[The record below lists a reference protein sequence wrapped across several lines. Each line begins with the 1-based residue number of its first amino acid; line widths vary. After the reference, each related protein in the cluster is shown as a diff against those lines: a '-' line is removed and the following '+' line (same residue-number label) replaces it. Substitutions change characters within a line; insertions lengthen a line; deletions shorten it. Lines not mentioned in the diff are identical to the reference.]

1 MATGLKVF
9 VGYGYSERD
18 RWIPELVFPLVRAF
32 GCEVVTGEDMQGQ
45 PLSPEVQRRVESS
58 DGMIAFRTRRE
69 GPDNQGVYS
78 SHRWVDNELTLAI
91 GNGARVVEI
100 REDGVDPQGGLAG
113 DRQRIEYKESER
125 EKLLVELAK
134 TVGGWVRVS
143 MLQLLPQPFVEEI
156 RPLLGSPGFRCS
168 YTLLDGGRESAAR
181 ETPVRPI
188 KGGLFIWA
196 DGISPESLIQ
206 VTIEGNGKR
215 WTSDYEALDSVGI
228 NLKQA

>member
-1 MATGLKVF
+1 MASGLKVF
-9 VGYGYSERD
+9 VGFGYNERD
-18 RWIPELVFPLVRAF
+18 QWIPDLVFPLVRAF

-45 PLSPEVQRRVESS
+45 PLSPEVQRRVQSS

-69 GPDNQGVYS
+69 GPDTNGVYT

-91 GNGARVVEI
+91 GNAARVVEV
-100 REDGVDPQGGLAG
+100 REEGVDSQGGLAG
-113 DRQRIEYKESER
+113 DRQWILYKEAER
-125 EKLLVELAK
+125 DKLLVELAK

-143 MLQLLPQPFVEEI
+143 RLQLLPESFVNEI
-156 RPLLGSPGFRCS
+156 RPLLGTPGFRCS
-168 YTLLDGGRESAAR
+168 YTVLDGSRESESR

-196 DGISPESLIQ
+196 DGLAPESLIQ

-215 WTSDYEALDSVGI
+215 WVSDYEGLDSVSI